1 MTINN
6 QTNTIA
12 FLHSATD
19 KESVPKIGTE
29 IRLLGDYVYIEYTG
43 GPMGALKK
51 VKLDYAKVTDPVVA
65 SASALYDAL
74 QIMIN
79 S

>member
-6 QTNTIA
+6 ETNTIA

-29 IRLLGDYVYIEYTG
+29 IRLLDGYVYLEYQG
-43 GPMGALKK
+43 GLKK
-51 VKLDYAKVTDPVVA
+51 VKLDYSKVTDPVVA
-65 SASALYDAL
+65 SASELYDAL
-74 QIMIN
+74 QVMRN